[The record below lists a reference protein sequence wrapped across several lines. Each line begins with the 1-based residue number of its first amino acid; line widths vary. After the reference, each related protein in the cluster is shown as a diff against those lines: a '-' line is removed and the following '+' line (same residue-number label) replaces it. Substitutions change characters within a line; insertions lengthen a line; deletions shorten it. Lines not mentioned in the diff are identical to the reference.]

1 MPRVHAFPQLIR
13 TPALRVKIDSAELPV
28 TLALGLGTW
37 ACSAFR
43 PPPSQSCFSG
53 GPRKPKCVGA
63 SRAQATPLPCT
74 IVPQTHRGEPRG
86 ARASSGLA
94 EPVTGKYRC
103 EVVA

>member
-1 MPRVHAFPQLIR
+1 MPRVRAFPQLIR
-13 TPALRVKIDSAELPV
+13 TPALRVKIDFAELPV

-37 ACSAFR
+37 ACLALG

-63 SRAQATPLPCT
+63 SRAQASPLPCT

-86 ARASSGLA
+86 CPCILGPCRACNGQVSL
-94 EPVTGKYRC
+94 
-103 EVVA
+103 